1 MNAQGAANAL
11 GCPSTRP
18 HRYQSACAI
27 GVLIQAPSTRSVGTA
42 RARCSTRR
50 PRVSDLG
57 TAFCT
62 QSTLTERA
70 PSSEELGAREVPCL
84 RRQRHFGRRR
94 GVVTHFQL
102 YQVVNGT
109 VVSRPMKSSCRRR
122 LVRRSTGDPPG
133 RLWIFS
139 LSTRRGATYFY
150 RVTLN
155 DASAFTLNFTVKT
168 RAPAPSSRR
177 RNGRELADFRAA
189 QTRRWRPVRSPQA

>member
-1 MNAQGAANAL
+1 MSVDSPSPIPVSVRHRGFDTGSKYQIGRNGTCTVQYATPACL
-11 GCPSTRP
+11 G
-18 HRYQSACAI
+18 
-27 GVLIQAPSTRSVGTA
+27 
-42 RARCSTRR
+42 
-50 PRVSDLG
+50 DLG

-62 QSTLTERA
+62 RSTLTERA
-70 PSSEELGAREVPCL
+70 PSSEEPGAREVPCL

-155 DASAFTLNFTVKT
+155 DASAFTFNFTVKT
-168 RAPAPSSRR
+168 RATAPSSRR